1 MKQTIVFLLLSIN
14 CFSQTAIPSFNL
26 NVSYQKTTNLIFPY
40 GIIKADI
47 GSADVIGHLD
57 EKLENVLFVKAN
69 LKNFSPTN
77 LSIYTT
83 DGKFYFFDVR
93 YNENPDTL
101 NLSFMPEPKI
111 EVPINQAMLD
121 SDASK
126 IINEPS
132 FLNRSIEDQ
141 DIKLKLKG
149 IYLTENQI
157 WFRLELRNYTQVTYR
172 IESLRFYVRDKN
184 QTKRTARQEL
194 EKEPVWYSSQKMLFG
209 FPLFTID
216 RSKQLIIQLRETNGG
231 RNLSLKIPAKLL
243 LKSKFISQSKN

>member
-1 MKQTIVFLLLSIN
+1 MKQTIFFLLLSIN

-57 EKLENVLFVKAN
+57 EKLANVLFVKAN

-93 YNENPDTL
+93 YKENPDTL

-111 EVPINQAMLD
+111 EVPTNQATLD
-121 SDASK
+121 SDAVLILSQP
-126 IINEPS
+126 N
-132 FLNRSIEDQ
+132 FLSQSISEQ

-149 IYLTENQI
+149 IFLTDNQI

-172 IESLRFYVRDKN
+172 IESVKFYVRNKN

-194 EKEPVWYSSQKMLFG
+194 EKEPVWSSTQKMLFG

-216 RSKQLIIQLRETNGG
+216 RSKQLLIQIRETDGG

-243 LKSKFISQSKN
+243 LKSKFISQSKI